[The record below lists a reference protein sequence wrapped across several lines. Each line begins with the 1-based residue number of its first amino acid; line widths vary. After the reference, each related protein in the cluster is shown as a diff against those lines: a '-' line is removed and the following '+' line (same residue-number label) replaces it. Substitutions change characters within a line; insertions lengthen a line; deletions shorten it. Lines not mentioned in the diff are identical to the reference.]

1 MKRAGAMAWGVV
13 RAEEVDPVAE
23 ERYRRWIDSGRAA
36 AMDYLARYP
45 DVRHDPRMLLEG
57 ARSMVIGAFPYLPPR
72 LQPAGVPQFAR
83 YAYGR
88 DYHLVLRERMEKE
101 VVAAIKEH
109 AGGETRV
116 CVDTAP
122 LRERYWAERAGVGF
136 IGRNNQ
142 LIVPGAGSWVLL
154 ATVVTTAE
162 IPPTLPE
169 KKMKCP
175 EGCDLCLRAC
185 PGKAL
190 PGDSTVDAR
199 RCLSYLTIE
208 HRGELPEGLRLG
220 NRVYGCD
227 ECQKVCPLNR
237 DAAPTAIA
245 DFHPTEEFLSLDRES
260 LAGMTPETFSA
271 LFRRSAVRRTK
282 LSGLLRNMAH
292 LSI

>member
-1 MKRAGAMAWGVV
+1 MERAGAAAWGVA

-23 ERYRRWIDSGRAA
+23 GRYRRWLASGRAA
-36 AMDYLARYP
+36 DMEYLARYP
-45 DVRHDPRMLLEG
+45 DVRRDPRLLLEG
-57 ARSMVIGAFPYLPPR
+57 ARSLVIGAFPYLPPR
-72 LQPAGVPQFAR
+72 LQPAGAPRFAR

-88 DYHLVLRERMEKE
+88 DYHTVLRARMEE
-101 VVAAIKEH
+101 VAAAIRECD
-109 AGGETRV
+109 GGDTRV

-154 ATVVTTAE
+154 ATVITTAD
-162 IPPTLPE
+162 IPPSSPSAGS
-169 KKMKCP
+169 CP

-208 HRGELPEGLRLG
+208 HRGELPPETRLG

-227 ECQKVCPLNR
+227 ECQIVCPFNR
-237 DAAPTAIA
+237 SVPATTIA
-245 DFHPTEEFLSLDRES
+245 EFHPSEEFLALTREKLS
-260 LAGMTPETFSA
+260 AMTQEDFSA
-271 LFRRSAVRRTK
+271 LFRQSAVKRTK
-282 LSGLLRNMAH
+282 LAGLLRNVAR
-292 LSI
+292 LST